1 MRNRE
6 KFFGEILI
14 RERVRNGGSRREVLG
29 GYCEFLTGNMEDM
42 FIPYV
47 MNDFFTLRSIP

>member
-29 GYCEFLTGNMEDM
+29 GYCEFLTGNMEDR